1 MAFSTK
7 DPNSVGGTR
16 KPANHA
22 MSSNDGHKGSTHPVG
37 QPPKPRHP
45 SAYHLKSHAP
55 YDGARKRAANS
66 IAEPP
71 MPKMPK
77 YDISRSAI
85 ERPMLKT
92 TKAD

>member
-16 KPANHA
+16 KPASHA
-22 MSSNDGHKGSTHPVG
+22 MSTNATPRGSTHPTG
-37 QPPKPRHP
+37 SPPTPRMP
-45 SAYHLKSHAP
+45 SAYHPKNHAP

-71 MPKMPK
+71 TPKMPK
-77 YDISRSAI
+77 YDISKMAV

>member
-16 KPANHA
+16 KSAGVAKSNNDAHEG
-22 MSSNDGHKGSTHPVG
+22 MSNPMGS
-37 QPPKPRHP
+37 PPTPRMP
-45 SAYHLKSHAP
+45 SAYHAKSHAP

-71 MPKMPK
+71 APKMPK